1 MKLLDGFKF
10 LNPVWIMEKFLT
22 AYWIFDDPPDPAPTQ
37 STSYSTNVPEY
48 AQPYVENMLNAAQS
62 QIFNDNMTGFRPYT
76 PYSANPE
83 NYVAG
88 PSPMQQQAFTSA
100 ANMQV
105 PGQYGAAT
113 SGTLSAMNQLGNM
126 QYNPLASNYMS
137 TTAPA
142 LQNFGMTAPANV
154 SGATGQS
161 AQLNAVPNT
170 QAAQLAMA
178 PQAQAAQFA
187 GPTGVG
193 FERVGSQNVSAPS
206 LQNFQMGPAS
216 QVYAQ
221 DFTRP
226 GTAQQFMNPYI
237 QASLQPQLQEAER
250 QYRITGEQGKSRAA
264 ASGAFGGSREALMA
278 AENQRN
284 KNMAMNQMIGQG
296 YNTAFQNAQQ
306 QFNAQQQANLQAQ
319 QANQQAGLT
328 VGGQNLASLLGV
340 QQLGAG
346 QNLQAQQ
353 LNQAAG
359 LQSGLA
365 NQQAGLQSGLANQ
378 QMAYNTALQNAQLQQ
393 QAGLANQALAG
404 QYGLQQGQFNQAA
417 NLANQQMAGQY
428 GLQQGNMNQ
437 AMSLANLQNQQQ
449 ANLANQQMGYNV
461 GNTNLQALLGVQQLG
476 AGQNLQSQLAN
487 QGAYG
492 QAQQL
497 AANQQQFGANLG
509 LQGIQQQLA
518 AAGQLGNLGGA
529 QLSAQQG
536 IANLQNQYG
545 QQQQQQQQNI
555 INQAVQNFATEQQYP
570 FMQLGMMN
578 SMLRGLPMQQ
588 SSTQMY
594 QAPPNPLTQLAG
606 VASGVYGMSQPRAAG
621 GVIKAA
627 GGLPMRMFSDKQLK
641 DVQKSPASSNMAKL
655 VANGQLGLRNYI
667 NANPQAKEVLSQPL
681 PQLPPPQQ
689 MAQAP
694 QNRVG
699 LDAIG
704 TGEMVPPINA
714 AGGGLLA
721 FVGGGDTTTDNRG
734 YPPTPGPYSMQ
745 NGIDPMTASLDTLL
759 RQQLS
764 TTAQESEA
772 AKTQREAI
780 EASIA
785 RREKARDSNQFI
797 RLGADLLKQT
807 SPFFG
812 VGVGNAVGDTMD
824 YISKQD
830 DLTDKD
836 RKELLK
842 LAVEQDKNKETRDAQ
857 LLGTMATADATKAAK
872 LYQIESL
879 KIQQQVADA
888 DKAIKNE
895 AAASKLWTDTLSK
908 NLLNARTNAARTNT
922 DISEAEAYRQAYE
935 ETYNMMKDLPSF
947 KLLGNM
953 SAPEKAPPPPPP
965 PPKEPGILDKAKEF
979 FGGNKTLDFN
989 QLPK

>member
-22 AYWIFDDPPDPAPTQ
+22 TYWLFGDPPAPAPTQ
-37 STSYSTNVPEY
+37 NTSYNTNVPEY

-62 QIFNDNMTGFRPYT
+62 QIFNDDMSGFRPYV
-76 PYSANPE
+76 PYSEKPE

-88 PSPMQQQAFTSA
+88 PSKMQEQAYTTA

-113 SGTLSAMNQLGNM
+113 TGTLSAMDQLSNM
-126 QYNPLASNYMS
+126 QYNPLASTYMS
-137 TTAPA
+137 TTAPN
-142 LQNFGMTAPANV
+142 LQNFGMNAPADV
-154 SGATGQS
+154 SGATGQA
-161 AQLNAVPNT
+161 AQLSAVPNT
-170 QAAQLAMA
+170 QAAQ
-178 PQAQAAQFA
+178 FA
-187 GPTGVG
+187 GPTNVG
-193 FERVGSQNVSAPS
+193 FERVGTQNVSAPS

-237 QASLQPQLQEAER
+237 QASLQPQLQELER

-278 AENQRN
+278 AENARN

-306 QFNAQQQANLQAQ
+306 QFNAQQQANLAAQ

-328 VGGQNLASLLGV
+328 VGGQNLAALLGV

-378 QMAYNTALQNAQLQQ
+378 QMGYNTALQNAQLQQ
-393 QAGLANQALAG
+393 QANLANQAL
-404 QYGLQQGQFNQAA
+404 
-417 NLANQQMAGQY
+417 AGQY

-487 QGAYG
+487 QGAYA

-509 LQGIQQQLA
+509 LQGIQQYLG

-529 QLSAQQG
+529 QLAAQQG

-606 VASGVYGMSQPRAAG
+606 FASGAYGLSQPKAAG

-627 GGLPMRMFSDKQLK
+627 SGLPMRMFSDKQLK

-721 FVGGGDTTTDNRG
+721 FVGGGDTTTDDKG

-745 NGIDPMTASLDTLL
+745 SGIDPMTASLDTLL

-764 TTAQESEA
+764 TTAQESENA
-772 AKTQREAI
+772 RAQREAL

-785 RREKARDSNQFI
+785 RREKERDSNKYI

-842 LAVEQDKNKETRDAQ
+842 LAVETDKNKETRDAQ
-857 LLGTMATADATKAAK
+857 LLGTMATSEATKEAARLRASNEKYNRKLTEDYRNDQLVQKYTADFNAKIIDEEKRILAAAK
-872 LYQIESL
+872 YSMYTPEYIRALAYNNVVSMLPQKMLDILGKSPIP
-879 KIQQQVADA
+879 KDQMPPQVA
-888 DKAIKNE
+888 
-895 AAASKLWTDTLSK
+895 
-908 NLLNARTNAARTNT
+908 
-922 DISEAEAYRQAYE
+922 
-935 ETYNMMKDLPSF
+935 
-947 KLLGNM
+947 
-953 SAPEKAPPPPPP
+953 PE
-965 PPKEPGILDKAKEF
+965 PPKEPGFFDKL
-979 FGGNKTLDFN
+979 FGGGDKPAPAAAPTGPKAGDAKVIGSVTYVYDGKGW
-989 QLPK
+989 LPQ

>member
-22 AYWIFDDPPDPAPTQ
+22 TYWIFGDPPAPAPTQ
-37 STSYSTNVPEY
+37 NTSYNTNVPEY
-48 AQPYVENMLNAAQS
+48 AQKYVENMLNAAQS
-62 QIFNDNMTGFRPYT
+62 QIFNDDMTGFRPYV
-76 PYSANPE
+76 PYSEKPE
-83 NYVAG
+83 DYIAG
-88 PSPMQQQAFTSA
+88 PSKMQEQAFTTA

-105 PGQYGAAT
+105 PGQYGEAT
-113 SGTLSAMNQLGNM
+113 AGTLNAMNQLGNM

-137 TTAPA
+137 TTAPT
-142 LQNFGMTAPANV
+142 LQNFSMTAPANV
-154 SGATGQS
+154 SGSTGQS

-193 FERVGSQNVSAPS
+193 FERVGSQNVNAQQ

-250 QYRITGEQGKSRAA
+250 QFRITGEQGKSRAA

-365 NQQAGLQSGLANQ
+365 NQQVGLQSGLANQ
-378 QMAYNTALQNAQLQQ
+378 QMAYNTALQNAQLRQ
-393 QAGLANQALAG
+393 QAGLANQGLAG

-417 NLANQQMAGQY
+417 NLANQAMAGQY

-518 AAGQLGNLGGA
+518 AANQLGNLGGA

-545 QQQQQQQQNI
+545 QQQQQIEQNK

-606 VASGVYGMSQPRAAG
+606 VVSGAQGMSLPRAAG

-627 GGLPMRMFSDKQLK
+627 GGLPMKMFSDKQLK

-681 PQLPPPQQ
+681 PQLPPLQQ

-734 YPPTPGPYSMQ
+734 YPPTPGP
-745 NGIDPMTASLDTLL
+745 NTGGIDPMTANLDTLL

-772 AKTQREAI
+772 ARTQREAI

-785 RREKARDSNQFI
+785 RREKSRDSNQFI

-830 DLTDKD
+830 DLTDRD

-842 LAVEQDKNKETRDAQ
+842 LAVETDKNKESRDAQ
-857 LLGTMATADATKAAK
+857 LLGTMATSEANLAGK

-879 KIQQQVADA
+879 KIQKNVVDA
-888 DKAIKNE
+888 DKAAKNE

-908 NLLNARTNAARTNT
+908 NLLNARTNAARRNE
-922 DISEAEAYRQAYE
+922 DISEEEAYRQAYE
-935 ETYNMMKDLPSF
+935 QTYNMMKDLPSF

-953 SAPEKAPPPPPP
+953 SVPEKAPPPPPP
-965 PPKEPGILDKAKEF
+965 PPKEPGLLDKAKEF
-979 FGGNKTLDFN
+979 FGGNKAVDFN
-989 QLPK
+989 QLPIK